1 MLSNETD
8 GASAAGRAGKVSD
21 VGMTVGRGG
30 KTGAS
35 RSAARRRTA
44 SPHPPVVRAVSRGSR
59 QRRRGAPAG
68 GGPKKGSRWGRVAP
82 LLLALSLLAAMLVGG
97 VLAAPAPQGAVTG
110 PVAVDVPPDEPL
122 VDATGV
128 VVGHHYRQTG
138 SGTGAGYDL
147 REPFYS
153 TAAEQGG
160 VSVVGYP
167 ASAPFRRS
175 DGCTYQVFQVLL
187 LQACPGEPVRLANTF
202 QILEEAGAD
211 PQLEALGIGR
221 GQADGAASFA
231 EAVRIRL
238 GWLEEAPIRERYLAQ
253 CGGGDAG
260 AAVQRCGLPMH
271 LPQHVGP
278 FVSQRFQRIA
288 YQRWLSDGPGGIR
301 AGDVTAVLGGD
312 LLKATGVVSGP
323 AVQPHPLGRPPV
335 LELLTFSP
343 ALTTGTQTGVTAPA
357 PGDVVFRDRAT
368 LSVLRTLVETAP
380 AADAGGFRPARD
392 GEDLTVG
399 DAVRTDAS
407 GQALLTFYEGTTAE
421 VLPAS
426 LLVVERLGTNATG
439 GNPPAP
445 LISLRQLAGQVIHRL
460 TRTLLPGAVYEVQTP
475 SASAVVRGTVLRITV
490 AADGGT
496 RVEVFRG
503 SADVTGAGV
512 TVAVPAGTVTDV
524 APGQPPVPP
533 APNSTPPDVPPAL
546 DAPLIP
552 PAGPPAGVSAAV
564 PPLTP
569 AGLSTP
575 GAGIPAVT
583 EGTAV
588 PGAVGAVA
596 TAVPGAG
603 GAVATVEGAATAV
616 AGAPGTLPVATPPVP
631 VALPGSGTAVPG
643 APTVPSVA
651 GAIGNLGA
659 TAVPGTSGISGA
671 TGGTRASGA
680 TATRT
685 PTPTPGTSPP
695 GLAVASV
702 ARGIGASRAAEAPGA
717 SQR

>member
-1 MLSNETD
+1 ML
-8 GASAAGRAGKVSD
+8 A
-21 VGMTVGRGG
+21 
-30 KTGAS
+30 
-35 RSAARRRTA
+35 
-44 SPHPPVVRAVSRGSR
+44 
-59 QRRRGAPAG
+59 
-68 GGPKKGSRWGRVAP
+68 
-82 LLLALSLLAAMLVGG
+82 GG
-97 VLAAPAPQGAVTG
+97 VLAAPAPQGAVTS

-122 VDATGV
+122 VDATGA

-153 TAAEQGG
+153 MAAEQGG

-238 GWLEEAPIRERYLAQ
+238 GWLEDAPIRERYLAQ

-271 LPQHVGP
+271 LPQDVGP

-323 AVQPHPLGRPPV
+323 AVQPHPLGRPPA
-335 LELLTFSP
+335 LELVTFSP
-343 ALTTGTQTGVTAPA
+343 ALMSGTQTEVTAPA
-357 PGDVVFRDRAT
+357 LGDVVFRDRAT

-380 AADAGGFRPARD
+380 AADASGFRPARD
-392 GEDLTVG
+392 GEDLAVG

-490 AADGGT
+490 AANGGT

-503 SADVTGAGV
+503 STDVTGAGV

-533 APNSTPPDVPPAL
+533 APNSTPPDVPPDL

-552 PAGPPAGVSAAV
+552 PASPAAGVSAAV
-564 PPLTP
+564 PPLAP
-569 AGLSTP
+569 PGLSTP
-575 GAGIPAVT
+575 GA
-583 EGTAV
+583 
-588 PGAVGAVA
+588 VGAAA
-596 TAVPGAG
+596 TAVPSTG

-616 AGAPGTLPVATPPVP
+616 AGVPGTLPVATPPAL

-651 GAIGNLGA
+651 GAAGVPGA
-659 TAVPGTSGISGA
+659 TAVPGTSGSSGA
-671 TGGTRASGA
+671 TGGAGAAGA

-685 PTPTPGTSPP
+685 PTPTPTPGSGPLGTGPP

-702 ARGIGASRAAEAPGA
+702 ARGIGASRAAEAPGT
-717 SQR
+717 S